1 MNLQTLVSYNN
12 TFGKHTVGALAGYEQ
27 EYYREDWT
35 KGYRKNF
42 LNNDLWELNAG
53 SPDGQTA
60 DGSANEYALRSFFGR
75 LTYDYDNRYLV
86 EANIRRDG
94 TSRIFNE
101 FFIRNR
107 FIFVTHDFLNF
118 QPFNRFITYISD
130 GSGNML
136 FGST

>member
-1 MNLQTLVSYNN
+1 M
-12 TFGKHTVGALAGYEQ
+12 AGYEQ

-94 TSRIFNE
+94 TSRIFKDSRWGVFPSFSGAWRIINE
-101 FFIRNR
+101 LSWKEPVMCCQI
-107 FIFVTHDFLNF
+107 L
-118 QPFNRFITYISD
+118 S
-130 GSGNML
+130 
-136 FGST
+136 